1 MLLLRRILAGIA
13 LLAVT
18 AHALAAEAVAYQ
30 IQPGD
35 VLLVSVW
42 REPDLQ
48 RELLVRP
55 DGGISYP
62 LAGDV
67 MAAGRSVEALQALI
81 AERLS
86 AVIPNP
92 VVTVAVTQI
101 TGSKFYVLGK
111 VNRPGEYP
119 LSRPLDVLQA
129 LSLAGGMTAFA
140 AADQI
145 RVLRRSPSALEAIP
159 FQYSDVESGKDL
171 SKVVL
176 LRPGDTVL
184 VP

>member
-1 MLLLRRILAGIA
+1 MFPLRRMMAGLAM
-13 LLAVT
+13 LAVT
-18 AHALAAEAVAYQ
+18 GHASAAEATAYS

-67 MAAGRSVEALQALI
+67 IAAGRSVEELQTLV

-86 AVIPNP
+86 EVIPNP
-92 VVTVAVTQI
+92 VVTIAVQQI

-119 LSRPLDVLQA
+119 LSRPVDVLQA
-129 LSLAGGMTAFA
+129 LSLAGGMTSFA
-140 AADQI
+140 SADQI
-145 RVLRRSPSALEAIP
+145 RILRRNSETLEAIP
-159 FQYSDVESGKDL
+159 FEYSDVESGKDL